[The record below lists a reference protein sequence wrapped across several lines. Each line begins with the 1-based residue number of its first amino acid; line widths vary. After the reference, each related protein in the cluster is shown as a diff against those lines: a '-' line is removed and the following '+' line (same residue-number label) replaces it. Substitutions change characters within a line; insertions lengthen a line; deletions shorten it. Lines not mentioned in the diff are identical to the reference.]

1 MSDPDKDSSDTDRSE
16 PNADQP
22 SDRDRPPADPDP
34 DSDHHASDHERESER
49 RQSEQDATADTAIT
63 TNSDSDPVPD
73 PNPDTST
80 DADTDT
86 STGTNTDSSADV
98 EADAEPVSEV
108 GSGTGV
114 GDNPDDRDPRDQNTQ
129 IVSEERRRNISL
141 ISAVVAVLGLW
152 VAASLLIYDA
162 SEAAFWNNVLVGAVI
177 FIAGTYNYY
186 RLATDVPLSVG
197 VATLAAVL
205 GIWLIISAALFEM
218 LGGLFWSTLATG
230 LIVAGLS
237 GYNAYEAREA
247 QLVTGEETG
256 A

>member
-1 MSDPDKDSSDTDRSE
+1 M
-16 PNADQP
+16 
-22 SDRDRPPADPDP
+22 DRDAD
-34 DSDHHASDHERESER
+34 A
-49 RQSEQDATADTAIT
+49 DA
-63 TNSDSDPVPD
+63 
-73 PNPDTST
+73 
-80 DADTDT
+80 DADTN
-86 STGTNTDSSADV
+86 TNTDSRTNTNIDSSADV
-98 EADAEPVSEV
+98 EADADPVSEV
-108 GSGTGV
+108 DSGTGV
-114 GDNPDDRDPRDQNTQ
+114 GDNPDDRDPRDQSTQ

-162 SEAAFWNNVLVGAVI
+162 TEAAFWNNVLVGAVI
-177 FIAGTYNYY
+177 FVAGAYNYY

-230 LIVAGLS
+230 LLIAALS

-247 QLVTGEETG
+247 QLVTGEGTG
-256 A
+256 S

>member
-1 MSDPDKDSSDTDRSE
+1 MDSG
-16 PNADQP
+16 
-22 SDRDRPPADPDP
+22 
-34 DSDHHASDHERESER
+34 
-49 RQSEQDATADTAIT
+49 T
-63 TNSDSDPVPD
+63 TS
-73 PNPDTST
+73 
-80 DADTDT
+80 
-86 STGTNTDSSADV
+86 TDSSATV

-108 GSGTGV
+108 DSGTGV
-114 GDNPDDRDPRDQNTQ
+114 GDNPDDRDPRDQHTQ

-141 ISAVVAVLGLW
+141 ISAVIAVLGLW

-162 SEAAFWNNVLVGAVI
+162 PEAAFWNNVLVGAVV
-177 FIAGTYNYY
+177 FVAGAYNYY

-230 LIVAGLS
+230 LLVAGLS

-256 A
+256 T